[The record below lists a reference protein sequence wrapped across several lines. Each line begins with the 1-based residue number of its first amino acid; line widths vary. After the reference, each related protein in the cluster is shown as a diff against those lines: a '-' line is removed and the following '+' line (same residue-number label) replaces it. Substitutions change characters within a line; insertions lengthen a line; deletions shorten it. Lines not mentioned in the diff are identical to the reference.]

1 MKPINFDHRHNKEE
15 ENSSDLSFLINCPWK
30 LLCHRITNIQKQCSK
45 KTQNKTSDIY
55 DVSLI
60 MLRKV
65 LVS

>member
-1 MKPINFDHRHNKEE
+1 MF
-15 ENSSDLSFLINCPWK
+15 
-30 LLCHRITNIQKQCSK
+30 K

-65 LVS
+65 LVSKNYLKGPIKKTHKIWKLWQPEKYNIKY